1 MSAPT
6 ISVRFEEPAHEPFRR
21 VESRE
26 LFADVL
32 RARPGEWAL
41 LGKYA
46 TAGTMRQ
53 AAYEVRHA
61 LDPKDQPFA
70 PAGSFEAIARS
81 MFGEHRVYVRFVG
94 GDAR

>member
-1 MSAPT
+1 MSTPT
-6 ISVRFEEPAHEPFRR
+6 ITVRFEEPACEPFRR
-21 VESRE
+21 VETRE
-26 LFADVL
+26 LFADAL

-53 AAYEVRHA
+53 AAYEIRNA
-61 LDPKDQPFA
+61 LDPKDRPFA

-81 MFGEHRVYVRFVG
+81 MLGEHRVYVRYVG
-94 GDAR
+94 GERR